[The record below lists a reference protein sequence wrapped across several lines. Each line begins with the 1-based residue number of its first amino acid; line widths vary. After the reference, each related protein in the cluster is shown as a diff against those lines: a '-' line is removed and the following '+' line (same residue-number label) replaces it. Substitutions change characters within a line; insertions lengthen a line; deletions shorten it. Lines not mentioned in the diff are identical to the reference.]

1 MSILVAFGT
10 YLEFI
15 KEDKNMLCQKCN
27 KNEANVKYTEII
39 NGEKKEMM
47 LCEEC
52 SHKLGLDN
60 INFNMPI
67 DFSSF
72 FGGLLEDDE
81 YNSPELMPLFQNVKE
96 LKCDNCNITYEEFIN
111 QGKFGCEECYNVFS
125 NKIDSILKRL
135 HGSNK
140 YLGRKALKSSLKNE
154 KTDNEKRSETK
165 DEINSKEN
173 KIEKLQKDLKKAIAD
188 ERYEDAAKI
197 RDEIAKI
204 KNR

>member
-1 MSILVAFGT
+1 
-10 YLEFI
+10 
-15 KEDKNMLCQKCN
+15 MLCDKCN

-60 INFNMPI
+60 VSFNMPI

-72 FGGLLEDDE
+72 FGGLLEDE
-81 YNSPELMPLFQNVKE
+81 MYNEQEFMPLFQKVKE
-96 LKCDNCNITYEEFIN
+96 LKCDNCNMTYDEFVN
-111 QGKFGCEECYNVFS
+111 QGKFGCPECYKVFS
-125 NKIDSILKRL
+125 GKIDNILNRL

-140 YLGRKALKSSLKNE
+140 YLGRKALQSNVDKNTE
-154 KTDNEKRSETK
+154 KNKDSIKEETK
-165 DEINSKEN
+165 RTENSENSKL
-173 KIEKLQKDLKKAIAD
+173 EKLQKDLKKAISE

-197 RDEIAKI
+197 RDEIKKI
-204 KNR
+204 NNK

>member
-1 MSILVAFGT
+1 
-10 YLEFI
+10 
-15 KEDKNMLCQKCN
+15 MLCQKCN

-72 FGGLLEDDE
+72 FGGLLEDED
-81 YNSPELMPLFQNVKE
+81 YNSPEFMPLFQNIKE
-96 LKCDNCNITYEEFIN
+96 LKCDNCNMTYDEFIN
-111 QGKFGCEECYNVFS
+111 QGKFGCPECYDVFS
-125 NKIDSILKRL
+125 SKIDSILKRL

-140 YLGRKALKSSLKNE
+140 YLGRKALKGTVTNDKNTSKTNNVKE
-154 KTDNEKRSETK
+154 KESKNRNES
-165 DEINSKEN
+165 

-197 RDEIAKI
+197 RDEIK
-204 KNR
+204 KLDNK

>member
-1 MSILVAFGT
+1 
-10 YLEFI
+10 
-15 KEDKNMLCQKCN
+15 MLCQKCN

-52 SHKLGLDN
+52 SHELGLDN

-81 YNSPELMPLFQNVKE
+81 YNSPEFMPLFQKVKE
-96 LKCDNCNITYEEFIN
+96 LKCDNCNMTYDEFIN
-111 QGKFGCEECYNVFS
+111 QGKFGCPECYDVFS
-125 NKIDSILKRL
+125 TKIDSILKRL

-140 YLGRKALKSSLKNE
+140 YLGRKALRSTTNESKTSKEEIKEKKESVKN
-154 KTDNEKRSETK
+154 TK
-165 DEINSKEN
+165 DN
-173 KIEKLQKDLKKAIAD
+173 KIEKLQEDLKKAIAD

-197 RDEIAKI
+197 RDEIK
-204 KNR
+204 KLNK